1 MLSITKNLIFTLI
14 HSNESWKRRRNKE
27 HIHIRIN
34 PWSTWNMCMFSF
46 FIWRQQPEI
55 SYTGVLQCSWYP
67 ILTPFELVISF
78 DHWNNFVILGKA
90 VTIFPTSSM
99 KMKVK
104 QGRNAMR
111 LTNQQERGHILL
123 QVRNREFH
131 QVGKEKIH
139 RWESANSC

>member
-1 MLSITKNLIFTLI
+1 
-14 HSNESWKRRRNKE
+14 
-27 HIHIRIN
+27 
-34 PWSTWNMCMFSF
+34 MCIFSF
-46 FIWRQQPEI
+46 FIWRQQPEF
-55 SYTGVLQCSWYP
+55 SYTGVLQSSWYP

-123 QVRNREFH
+123 
-131 QVGKEKIH
+131 
-139 RWESANSC
+139 